1 MINGSV
7 AFNNAVANGGYPY
20 TARISKNGVVI
31 DCNVFSCT
39 IYKGSTGSGTFSV
52 GTTFIPYIEMEVG
65 GLTTTIENDELKLE
79 VGVCISASQTEWI
92 TIGYF
97 TVTKIAGSTVRT
109 KFTAMGR
116 IATILSKVEVVVTE
130 PVTNSGA
137 LSAIQTALTNAG
149 YNITLDYS
157 RVVVPT
163 GVIADYDLEM
173 SARALLELITL
184 NMGAYCTEDNA
195 GNIVFFKYLNV
206 TPINYNGDR
215 MIEHPTFNDFDFAL
229 SRIKVIQTPSY
240 KTDEGIVVP
249 EVAYESAPGANWVI
263 NDPYITSQTMFDE
276 FCTNCLGLTYR
287 PGTVQ
292 LAFGDPRLEA
302 LDVLQITDVDSSTYI
317 VPCMNVT
324 HVITGNLITTV
335 MAPSEPEASTDEERG
350 PITQQLD
357 KLASDMLTAEVSAS
371 TAKGAAAAAQA
382 SATQAAGA
390 AAEAERKA
398 VAAGQAATAAQTSAN
413 EAKNSAREA
422 TLYANAALNDVSIIE
437 DVAGVLRWIQEH
449 GRYSVTTDTSVQEGT
464 VYFIYNSTTHDYEPI
479 AMPDTSK
486 NPHTEG
492 WYVLDISDSQSDFI
506 MAHLAVTSRGLW
518 VLPSGLPTIDKAID
532 STQDASSASDT
543 QAQKQANANA
553 RQADN
558 YKVLLSNNGLLI
570 YDGLGVLVSTYGE
583 NILFSSTRTQV
594 FGGENNYILFDPTDG
609 SITINGS
616 HVKIGNTGKTL
627 SDLLAGD
634 FEIKTASGNVVS
646 FDDGSNYP
654 VQALSTTI
662 EPIQSGSGDP
672 SLENIRPISGW
683 NNITVGRSG
692 KNLLKDSDT
701 MSSWYRGGATTIV
714 DGVATLNGTS
724 SGWTANLGTS
734 KYSAKIYDGATNYT
748 WSFEYKSTASASIV
762 NVIATTQDGVT
773 SSLWN
778 RTLYTYWKS
787 TITLPS
793 TNGEWVRYTVG
804 SRTIAM
810 SQLTSGSGVARSGY
824 LQLYNR
830 TDGVALQV
838 RNMQFEIGTSATAY
852 EASPCNRYYVS
863 LSDAGTVYGGTLD
876 VLNGV
881 LTITHL
887 CKTLTTADL
896 NISYVSGASDANSN
910 YYNITNAF
918 SSGEIVNDASGRSDI
933 FKWYTNL
940 YSNRSVEGVTGLGAY
955 ASVRVNSS
963 RVADTS
969 SDALKAYLPA
979 TWQVYAK
986 LATPQTYQLTPQEV
1000 ITFLGLNHI
1009 WSDCGYTAVDYVSAP
1024 TDAIDVLNA
1033 LSRRNNEYSDAVGA
1047 TIPTNVSQLN
1057 NDSAYITNDSIPT
1070 RISAF
1075 ENDSEYTTQ
1084 ATVTGQLNALD
1095 ESVTENINGVKTIV
1109 NNHTEVI
1116 TEIQKGVDI
1125 DTEVPYVRVFTS
1137 GSEVYVGSD
1146 VIQFRAEDMDAAG
1159 TEISKKALKTDIVIV
1174 REIQPTN
1181 ANVTKFSFIAR
1192 ENGHLS
1198 LKKAKS

>member
-137 LSAIQTALTNAG
+137 LSAIQTALTTAG

-302 LDVLQITDVDSSTYI
+302 LDVLRITDVDSSIYI

-437 DVAGVLRWIQEH
+437 DVAGVLKWIQEH
-449 GRYSVTTDTSVQEGT
+449 GNYSVTTDTSVQEGT

-486 NPHTEG
+486 NPHAEG

-583 NILFSSTRTQV
+583 NIIFSSTRTQV

-634 FEIKTASGNVVS
+634 FEIKTASGNIVS

-654 VQALSTTI
+654 AQALSTTI
-662 EPIQSGSGDP
+662 NPIQGGSGDP
-672 SLENIRPISGW
+672 SPENIRPISGW
-683 NNITVGRSG
+683 DSVKVTRAG
-692 KNLLKDSDT
+692 KNLLYFPALTRTTQNGITYTLSDDGNSLT
-701 MSSWYRGGATTIV
+701 FSGTATGASQCYDASLSNNYELMPLGTYPAGTYTVTSYGFVRDNTDDRVIFNARYSDGTTV
-714 DGVATLNGTS
+714 TGS
-724 SGWTANLGTS
+724 SGNRISDGRILTFTATQPFKAAIWCYISSGSTV
-734 KYSAKIYDGATNYT
+734 DCTATIQM
-748 WSFEYKSTASASIV
+748 ERASALSDYEPYKG
-762 NVIATTQDGVT
+762 NV
-773 SSLWN
+773 
-778 RTLYTYWKS
+778 
-787 TITLPS
+787 
-793 TNGEWVRYTVG
+793 
-804 SRTIAM
+804 
-810 SQLTSGSGVARSGY
+810 
-824 LQLYNR
+824 YN
-830 TDGVALQV
+830 
-838 RNMQFEIGTSATAY
+838 I
-852 EASPCNRYYVS
+852 S
-863 LSDAGTVYGGTLD
+863 LSSAGTVYGGTLD

-881 LTITHL
+881 LTVDRKMVTVDG
-887 CKTLTTADL
+887 TTR
-896 NISYVSGASDANSN
+896 
-910 YYNITNAF
+910 AF
-918 SSGEIVNDASGRSDI
+918 VGKSSSTAFDGYRVGVNDGYI
-933 FKWYTNL
+933 FGNNRWVTVEEANANGLICNQGAFIAGSSPNAGYKIYQETTYSNL
-940 YSNRSVEGVTGLGAY
+940 YYSFPLSQGISTLALANEY
-955 ASVRVNSS
+955 AQSH
-963 RVADTS
+963 
-969 SDALKAYLPA
+969 PF
-979 TWQVYAK
+979 QFVYK
-986 LATPQTYQLTPQEV
+986 LAEPQTYQVTPQEV

-1009 WSDCGYTAVDYVSAP
+1009 WSDCGYTTVDYVSAP

-1095 ESVTENINGVKTIV
+1095 ESVTGNINGVKTIV
-1109 NNHTEVI
+1109 NQHTEVI

-1181 ANVTKFSFIAR
+1181 ANVTKFSFVAR

-1198 LKKAKS
+1198 LKKVKS